1 MIVSTE
7 GGMNIEDVARDNPD
21 AIVKVPVDIDNGNLS
36 VFQVSR
42 CCYLFVFN
50 SNEAMKLLSC

>member
-21 AIVKVPVDIDNGNLS
+21 AIVKIPVDINAGKCFDRQT
-36 VFQVSR
+36 F
-42 CCYLFVFN
+42 
-50 SNEAMKLLSC
+50 